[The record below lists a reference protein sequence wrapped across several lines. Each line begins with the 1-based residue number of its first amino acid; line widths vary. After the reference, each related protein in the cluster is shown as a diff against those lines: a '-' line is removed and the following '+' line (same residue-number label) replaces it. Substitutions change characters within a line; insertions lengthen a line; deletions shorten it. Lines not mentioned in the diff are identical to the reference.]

1 MTQDNKMTF
10 SRRHFLGAA
19 AAATLPWPRLA
30 AGGESRFAVT
40 LGYAA
45 ITWGE
50 DTEQAV
56 ADVAAV
62 GFKGIQLRARDLTKV
77 GDKAA
82 LKGLLDKHGLELT
95 CFSSGNLANALLPD
109 KRKETLQTHA
119 ANAQLVKA
127 LGGRFM
133 QVTAG
138 RPTDYKATPEDFAV
152 MGAFMSELG
161 QRAMESGVRVV
172 YHHHMDDIGEAPD
185 DIARLLDRTE
195 CRHVDLLLDI
205 AHYAQGGGDP
215 VQAVTRHRDRLA
227 LVHLK
232 DVKDVTPVVDPK
244 TGKPGKPYQ
253 FVELGRGRVDVKG
266 VLAALKKIEF
276 RGPLVVELDSVPDK
290 ETGRTARQC
299 AEVNKKYVVETLG
312 LAL

>member
-1 MTQDNKMTF
+1 MTQDKAVAF
-10 SRRHFLGAA
+10 SRRRFVGAVAAVAALPWMRAAGAA
-19 AAATLPWPRLA
+19 D
-30 AGGESRFAVT
+30 SRFAVT

-50 DTEQAV
+50 ATEQAI

-62 GFKGIQLRARDLTKV
+62 GFRGIQLRAKDLVKV
-77 GDKAA
+77 GDKEA
-82 LKGLLDKHGLELT
+82 LKALLDKHGLELA
-95 CFSSGNLANALLPD
+95 CFSSGNVVDALTD
-109 KRKETLQTHA
+109 KRKETLDLHV
-119 ANAQLVKA
+119 ANARLVKA

-133 QVTAG
+133 QITAG
-138 RPTDYKATPEDFAV
+138 RPKERAVTPDDFAS

-172 YHHHMDDIGEAPD
+172 YHHHMDDLGEAPD
-185 DIARLLDRTE
+185 DIARLLDKTA
-195 CRHVDLLLDI
+195 CRHVDFLLDI
-205 AHYAQGGGDP
+205 AHYQQGGGDP
-215 VQAVTRHRDRLA
+215 VEGVLRHQDRLA

-232 DVKDVTPVVDPK
+232 DVRAVEPVPDPK

-253 FVELGRGRVDVKG
+253 FVELGRGRVDVPA

-276 RGPLVVELDSVPDK
+276 GGPLVVELDSVPDK
-290 ETGRTARQC
+290 GRTPKEC
-299 AEVNKKYVVETLG
+299 AEVNKKYVTQTLG

>member
-1 MTQDNKMTF
+1 MTQENRSSL
-10 SRRHFLGAA
+10 SRRHFLGVAA
-19 AAATLPWPRLA
+19 AAALPWPRLA
-30 AGGESRFAVT
+30 GAGESRFAVT

-50 DTEQAV
+50 DTEKAI

-62 GFKGIQLRARDLTKV
+62 GFKGIQLRARDLTKM
-77 GDKAA
+77 GNKEA
-82 LKGLLDKHGLELT
+82 LKGLLDKHGLELA
-95 CFSSGNLANALLPD
+95 CFSSGNVANALLPD
-109 KRKETLQTHA
+109 KRQDTMNTHV
-119 ANAQLVKA
+119 ANAHLVKA

-138 RPTDYKATPEDFAV
+138 RPEGYKATPEDYATIGTF
-152 MGAFMSELG
+152 MGELG
-161 QRAMESGVRVV
+161 QRTMESGVRLVW
-172 YHHHMDDIGEAPD
+172 HNHMDDIGEAPD
-185 DIARLLDRTE
+185 DIARVLDRSA

-205 AHYAQGGGDP
+205 AHYQQGGGDP
-215 VQAVTRHRDRLA
+215 VQGVMRHQDRLA

-232 DVKDVTPVVDPK
+232 DVKDVKPVPDPK
-244 TGKPGKPYQ
+244 TGKMGKPYQ

-290 ETGRTARQC
+290 ETGRTAKEC